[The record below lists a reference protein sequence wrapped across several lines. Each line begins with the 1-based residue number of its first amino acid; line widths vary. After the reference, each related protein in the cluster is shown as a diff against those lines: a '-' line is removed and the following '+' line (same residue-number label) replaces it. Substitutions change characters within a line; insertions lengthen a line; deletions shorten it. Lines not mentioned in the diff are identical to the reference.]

1 MWSKRQSGESSK
13 EGGDGPKSPATVVR
27 GIHRGCAT
35 HHQHGY
41 QLRDGKKRT

>member
-13 EGGDGPKSPATVVR
+13 EGGDVPKSPATVV
-27 GIHRGCAT
+27 RGCAT